1 MKIIKKNG
9 RLEEFSIKKV
19 EISIENAARD
29 SGAMVNESDLK
40 IIIKDV
46 EKYLLNIRKD
56 SLITSSYEVIGV
68 VFEVLKRDGFKSIL
82 KAYMEFD
89 KLS

>member
-1 MKIIKKNG
+1 MKIIKKDG
-9 RLEEFSIKKV
+9 RLEDFSIRKV
-19 EISIENAARD
+19 KISIENAARD

-40 IIIKDV
+40 VIIKDV

-68 VFEVLKRDGFKSIL
+68 VFEVLKRDGFKSVL
-82 KAYMEFD
+82 KAYMKFD

>member
-9 RLEEFSIKKV
+9 RLEDFNIKKV
-19 EISIENAARD
+19 KISIENAARD

>member
-1 MKIIKKNG
+1 MKIIKKDG
-9 RLEEFSIKKV
+9 RLEDFSIRKV
-19 EISIENAARD
+19 KISIENAARD

-56 SLITSSYEVIGV
+56 SSITSSYEVIGV
-68 VFEVLKRDGFKSIL
+68 VFEVLKRDGFKSVL
-82 KAYMEFD
+82 KAYMKFD